1 MEGFKAAYRM
11 GVKNVEK
18 KNVAKLVGIT
28 ATALLSA
35 TLFKSRTAK
44 SPARGKIVIV
54 GGGTAGVTIAARL
67 CRALQYPDIA
77 LVEPSTKHQYQPGYT
92 LIASGVFKPT
102 RTTREEKDLIPK
114 GVRWVQESV
123 VEIDPESQ
131 HLKTSGG
138 QRIDYDY
145 LVVAPGL
152 QLNYEQIP
160 GLDGNLGKNGICS
173 IYTHEQAAKTW
184 EMIRSFEGGN
194 ALFTTV
200 STPIKCGGAPQKI
213 MYLADDYWRS
223 KGVRERTKITF
234 ATPSDRFFGIEA
246 YANTINKVVKRK
258 NIEGRFKYKLAE
270 VKADEKEA
278 VFSVSRERKDGNKA
292 VIEESR
298 EVLPYDLLHVVPP
311 MSAPDFIR
319 DSPLSYAEGSHKGWL
334 KVDRHTLQHL
344 DYENIFGAGDVM
356 SVASNKTG
364 AAVRKEA
371 PVLVHNLVAT
381 MEGKD
386 SSTSFIEYKGYT
398 SCPVITGY
406 GKVMLAE
413 FDYSGKPTPSFPHD
427 STKEKYSMWL
437 LKVYG
442 LPAMYWHLML
452 KGLA

>member
-1 MEGFKAAYRM
+1 MQKKDILKLTGTMFAASLS
-11 GVKNVEK
+11 
-18 KNVAKLVGIT
+18 A
-28 ATALLSA
+28 ALLKRRA
-35 TLFKSRTAK
+35 SRSTAK
-44 SPARGKIVIV
+44 GKIVIV
-54 GGGTAGVTIAARL
+54 GGGTAGITVAARL
-67 CRALQYPDIA
+67 ARALEYPDISII
-77 LVEPSTKHQYQPGYT
+77 EPSTTHQYQPGYT
-92 LIASGVFKPT
+92 LIAGGVFT
-102 RTTREEKDLIPK
+102 LTQTAREEKALIPK
-114 GVRWVQESV
+114 RAQWIQESA
-123 VEIDPESQ
+123 VEIDPENQ
-131 HLKTSGG
+131 HVTTSGG
-138 QRIDYDY
+138 QRIGYDY
-145 LVVAPGL
+145 LVVVPGL
-152 QLNYEQIP
+152 QLNYNQIL

-173 IYTHEQAAKTW
+173 IYTHDQAAKTW

-194 ALFTTV
+194 ALFTTAN
-200 STPIKCGGAPQKI
+200 TPMKCGGAPQKI
-213 MYLADDYWRS
+213 MYLADDYWRR
-223 KGVRERTKITF
+223 KGVRDGTKITF

-258 NIEGRFKYKLAE
+258 NIEGRVKYTLIE

-278 VFSVSRERKDGNKA
+278 IFSVSRARKDEDKA

-319 DSPLSYAEGSHKGWL
+319 ESPLSYGEGPNKGWL
-334 KVDRHTLQHL
+334 KVDRHTLQHP
-344 DYENIFGAGDVM
+344 DYENTFGAGDVM
-356 SVASNKTG
+356 GVASNKTG

-371 PVLVHNLVAT
+371 PVLVHNLIAT

-386 SSTSFIEYKGYT
+386 SSTGFIEYQGYT

-413 FDYSGKPTPSFPHD
+413 FDYSGRPTPSFPHD

>member
-1 MEGFKAAYRM
+1 M
-11 GVKNVEK
+11 GVKKVEK
-18 KNVAKLVGIT
+18 KNGAKLAGIT

-35 TLFKSRTAK
+35 TLLKNRASK
-44 SPARGKIVIV
+44 SPARGKVVIV
-54 GGGTAGVTIAARL
+54 GGGTAGITVAARL
-67 CRALQYPDIA
+67 CRALRYPDITI
-77 LVEPSTKHQYQPGYT
+77 VEPSAKHQYQPGYT
-92 LIASGVFKPT
+92 LIASGVFKPMQT
-102 RTTREEKDLIPK
+102 SREEKHLIPK
-114 GVRWVQESV
+114 GVRWVQDSV
-123 VEIDPESQ
+123 VEIDSESQ

-138 QRIDYDY
+138 QRINYDY

-152 QLNYEQIP
+152 QLNYEQVP

-173 IYTHEQAAKTW
+173 IYTHDQAAKTW
-184 EMIRSFEGGN
+184 EIIRSFEGGN

-213 MYLADDYWRS
+213 MYLADDFWRS
-223 KGVRERTKITF
+223 KGVRERTNITF

-246 YANTINKVVKRK
+246 YANTINQVVKRK
-258 NIEGRFKYKLAE
+258 NIEGRFGHSLVE
-270 VKADEKEA
+270 VRPDEKEA
-278 VFSVSRERKDGNKA
+278 VFSVTREGKNGDE
-292 VIEESR
+292 VVTEESR
-298 EVLPYDLLHVVPP
+298 EVLRYELLHVVPP
-311 MSAPDFIR
+311 MNAPDFVQE
-319 DSPLSYAEGSHKGWL
+319 SPLSYKEGPNKGWL
-334 KVDRHTLQHL
+334 KVDKHTLQHP
-344 DYENIFGAGDVM
+344 DYGNVFGAGDVM
-356 SVASNKTG
+356 GVASNKTG

-386 SSTSFIEYKGYT
+386 PSSFVQYKGYT
-398 SCPVITGY
+398 SCPLITGY
-406 GKVMLAE
+406 GKVVLAE

>member
-1 MEGFKAAYRM
+1 M
-11 GVKNVEK
+11 GVKKVEK
-18 KNVAKLVGIT
+18 KNVAKLAGIT
-28 ATALLSA
+28 ATALVSA
-35 TLFKSRTAK
+35 TLLKNRASKS
-44 SPARGKIVIV
+44 SARAKIVVV
-54 GGGTAGVTIAARL
+54 GGGTAGITVAARL
-67 CRALQYPDIA
+67 SRALEYLDITI
-77 LVEPSTKHQYQPGYT
+77 VEPSARHQYQPGYT
-92 LIASGVFKPT
+92 LIASGVFKPA

-213 MYLADDYWRS
+213 MYLADDFWRR

-246 YANTINKVVKRK
+246 YANTINQVVKRK
-258 NIEGRFKYKLAE
+258 NIEGRFGHSLIE
-270 VKADEKEA
+270 VRPDEREA
-278 VFSVSRERKDGNKA
+278 VFSVKREIKEGDE
-292 VIEESR
+292 VVTEESR

-311 MSAPDFIR
+311 MSAPDFIQQ
-319 DSPLSYAEGSHKGWL
+319 SPLSYKEGPNKGWL
-334 KVDRHTLQHL
+334 KVDKYTLQHP
-344 DYENIFGAGDVM
+344 DYGNVFGAGDVM
-356 SVASNKTG
+356 GIASNKTG

-386 SSTSFIEYKGYT
+386 PSSFRQYKGYT
-398 SCPVITGY
+398 SCPLITGY
-406 GKVMLAE
+406 GKVVLAE
-413 FDYSGKPTPSFPHD
+413 VDYSGKPTPSFPHD

>member
-1 MEGFKAAYRM
+1 M
-11 GVKNVEK
+11 GVKKVEK
-18 KNVAKLVGIT
+18 KSVAKLAGIT

-35 TLFKSRTAK
+35 TLLKNRASK
-44 SPARGKIVIV
+44 SPARGKVVIV
-54 GGGTAGVTIAARL
+54 GGGTAGITVAARL
-67 CRALQYPDIA
+67 CRALRYPDITI
-77 LVEPSTKHQYQPGYT
+77 VEPSAKHQYQPGYT
-92 LIASGVFKPT
+92 LIASGVFKPMQT
-102 RTTREEKDLIPK
+102 SREEKHLIPK
-114 GVRWVQESV
+114 GVRWVQDSV
-123 VEIDPESQ
+123 VEIDSESQ

-152 QLNYEQIP
+152 QLNYEQIL

-213 MYLADDYWRS
+213 MYLADDFWRR

-246 YANTINKVVKRK
+246 YANTINQVVKRK
-258 NIEGRFKYKLAE
+258 NIEGRFGHSLIE
-270 VKADEKEA
+270 VRPDEREA
-278 VFSVSRERKDGNKA
+278 VFSVKRESKEGDE
-292 VIEESR
+292 VVTEESR

-311 MSAPDFIR
+311 MSAPDFIQQ
-319 DSPLSYAEGSHKGWL
+319 SPLSYKEGPNKGWL
-334 KVDRHTLQHL
+334 KVDKYTLQHP
-344 DYENIFGAGDVM
+344 DYGNVFGAGDVM
-356 SVASNKTG
+356 GIASNKTG

-386 SSTSFIEYKGYT
+386 PSSFRQYKGYT
-398 SCPVITGY
+398 SCPLITGY
-406 GKVMLAE
+406 GKVVLAE

-442 LPAMYWHLML
+442 LPVMYWHLML

>member
-1 MEGFKAAYRM
+1 
-11 GVKNVEK
+11 VKKVEK
-18 KNVAKLVGIT
+18 KNVAKLAGLT
-28 ATALLSA
+28 ATTLLSA
-35 TLFKSRTAK
+35 TLLKNRASKSA
-44 SPARGKIVIV
+44 ARGKIVVV
-54 GGGTAGVTIAARL
+54 GGGTAGITVAARL
-67 CRALQYPDIA
+67 CRALKYPDIT
-77 LVEPSTKHQYQPGYT
+77 LIEPSVKHQYQPGYT
-92 LIASGVFKPT
+92 LIASGVFKSA

-114 GVRWVQESV
+114 GVRWVQESAV
-123 VEIDPESQ
+123 DIDPESQ

-138 QRIDYDY
+138 QRIGYDY

-184 EMIRSFEGGN
+184 EMIRNFKGGN

-223 KGVRERTKITF
+223 KWVRERTKITF
-234 ATPSDRFFGIEA
+234 ATPSNRLFGIVA
-246 YANTINKVVKRK
+246 YASTINKVAKRK
-258 NIEGRFKYKLAE
+258 NIEGKFGYSLVEIRP
-270 VKADEKEA
+270 DEREA
-278 VFSVSRERKDGNKA
+278 VFSVKRESKNGDEVVTK
-292 VIEESR
+292 ESR

-311 MSAPDFIR
+311 MSAPDFIQE
-319 DSPLSYAEGSHKGWL
+319 SPLSYKEGPNKGWL
-334 KVDRHTLQHL
+334 KVDKHTLQHP
-344 DYENIFGAGDVM
+344 DYGNIFGGGDVM
-356 SVASNKTG
+356 GVASNKTG

-371 PVLVHNLVAT
+371 PILVHNLVAT

-386 SSTSFIEYKGYT
+386 PSSFVQYKGYT
-398 SCPVITGY
+398 SCPIITGY
-406 GKVMLAE
+406 GKVVLAE

-452 KGLA
+452 KGLV

>member
-1 MEGFKAAYRM
+1 MK
-11 GVKNVEK
+11 KVEK
-18 KNVAKLVGIT
+18 KNVAKLAGIT

-35 TLFKSRTAK
+35 ALLKNRASK

-54 GGGTAGVTIAARL
+54 GGGTAGITVAARL
-67 CRALQYPDIA
+67 RRALQHPDIT
-77 LVEPSTKHQYQPGYT
+77 LVEPSARHQYQPGYT
-92 LIASGVFKPT
+92 LIASGVFKPE
-102 RTTREEKDLIPK
+102 RTTREEKDLIPR
-114 GVRWVQESV
+114 GVRWVQEAV

-131 HLKTSGG
+131 HVKTSGG
-138 QRIDYDY
+138 QEIDYDY

-152 QLNYEQIP
+152 QLNFKQIP

-173 IYTHEQAAKTW
+173 IYTHEQAARTW

-194 ALFTTV
+194 ALFTAA

-213 MYLADDYWRS
+213 MYLADDFWRS
-223 KGVRERTKITF
+223 KGVRERSNIIF

-246 YANTINKVVKRK
+246 YANTINRVVKRK
-258 NIEGRFKYKLAE
+258 NIEGRFGHRLVE
-270 VKADEKEA
+270 VRPDESEA
-278 VFSVSRERKDGNKA
+278 VFSVTREARNGDK
-292 VIEESR
+292 VEESR

-311 MSAPDFIR
+311 MSAPDFIQE
-319 DSPLSYAEGSHKGWL
+319 SPLSYKEGPNEGWL
-334 KVDRHTLQHL
+334 KVDKHTLQHPE
-344 DYENIFGAGDVM
+344 YGNVFGAGDVM
-356 SVASNKTG
+356 GIASNKTG

-386 SSTSFIEYKGYT
+386 PSSFKQYTGYT
-398 SCPVITGY
+398 SCPLITGY
-406 GKVMLAE
+406 GKVVLAE
-413 FDYSGKPTPSFPHD
+413 FDYSGEPAPSFPHD

>member
-1 MEGFKAAYRM
+1 M
-11 GVKNVEK
+11 GVKKMEK
-18 KNVAKLVGIT
+18 KNVAKLAGIT
-28 ATALLSA
+28 ATMLLSA
-35 TLFKSRTAK
+35 TLLKSRSSK
-44 SPARGKIVIV
+44 SAARGKIVVV
-54 GGGTAGVTIAARL
+54 GGGTAGITVAARL
-67 CRALQYPDIA
+67 SRALEYSDITI
-77 LVEPSTKHQYQPGYT
+77 VEPSARHQYQPGYT
-92 LIASGVFKPT
+92 LIVSGVFKPMQ
-102 RTTREEKDLIPK
+102 TTREEKDLIPK

-131 HLKTSGG
+131 HLKISGG
-138 QRIDYDY
+138 QRIGYDY
-145 LVVAPGL
+145 LVVASGL

-223 KGVRERTKITF
+223 KGVRERTNITF

-246 YANTINKVVKRK
+246 YANTINQVVKRK
-258 NIEGRFKYKLAE
+258 NIEGKFGYSLVEIRP
-270 VKADEKEA
+270 DEKEA
-278 VFSVSRERKDGNKA
+278 VFSAKRESKDGEEV

-311 MSAPDFIR
+311 MSAPDFIQE
-319 DSPLSYAEGSHKGWL
+319 SPLSYKEGPNKGWL
-334 KVDRHTLQHL
+334 RVDKHTLQHPN
-344 DYENIFGAGDVM
+344 YGNVFGAGDVM
-356 SVASNKTG
+356 GVASNKAG

-386 SSTSFIEYKGYT
+386 PSSLVQYKGYT
-398 SCPVITGY
+398 SCPLITGY
-406 GKVMLAE
+406 GKVVLAE

-452 KGLA
+452 RGLV

>member
-1 MEGFKAAYRM
+1 M
-11 GVKNVEK
+11 GVKKVDK
-18 KNVAKLVGIT
+18 KNVAKLAGIT

-35 TLFKSRTAK
+35 TLLKNRASKSTAR
-44 SPARGKIVIV
+44 AKIVIV
-54 GGGTAGVTIAARL
+54 GGGTAGITVAARL
-67 CRALQYPDIA
+67 CRALEYPDIT
-77 LVEPSTKHQYQPGYT
+77 LVEPSAKHQYQPGYT
-92 LIASGVFKPT
+92 LIASGVFKPA

-114 GVRWVQESV
+114 GVRWVKESV
-123 VEIDPESQ
+123 VEIDPKSQ
-131 HLKTSGG
+131 HVKTSGG
-138 QRIDYDY
+138 QKIDYDY

-152 QLNYEQIP
+152 QLNYEQIA
-160 GLDGNLGKNGICS
+160 GLDSNLGKNGICS

-184 EMIRSFEGGN
+184 QMIRSFEGGN

-223 KGVRERTKITF
+223 KGVRERTNITF

-246 YANTINKVVKRK
+246 YANTINQVVKRK
-258 NIEGRFKYKLAE
+258 NIEGRFGHSLAE
-270 VKADEKEA
+270 VRPEEREA
-278 VFSVSRERKDGNKA
+278 VFSVKRETKNGDEV
-292 VIEESR
+292 VIEESQ

-311 MSAPDFIR
+311 MSAPDFIQQ
-319 DSPLSYAEGSHKGWL
+319 SPLSYKEGPNEGWL
-334 KVDRHTLQHL
+334 KVDKHTLQHP

-356 SVASNKTG
+356 GVASNKTG

-371 PVLVHNLVAT
+371 PVLVHNLVAA

-386 SSTSFIEYKGYT
+386 PSNFWRYKGYT
-398 SCPVITGY
+398 SCPLITGY
-406 GKVMLAE
+406 GKVVLAE